1 MKKSGSIIVV
11 DDNKHVL
18 TALKLLLTGSFE
30 TVTLLP
36 SPKTLLSTIVEVHPD
51 VLLLDMNFSTGI
63 NTGNEGLYWLD
74 QVRGR
79 FPDLPVVLFTA
90 YADIRLAVDALKRG
104 ASDFVVK
111 PWNNAELLESLRMAM
126 NKAVNSQPSATPQKD
141 DDSVF
146 LGTSKAMRE
155 VLELADRIGDTA
167 AHVLITGE
175 NGTGKGVLAEYIHAR
190 SPRSRQPMLTVDMGA
205 LSETLFE
212 SELFGHVKGAF
223 TDAKSDRAGKFETA
237 SGGTIF
243 MDEIGNLSL
252 PLQAKLLAVL
262 QQKVVTRVGSNTPIP
277 VDVRIISA
285 TNTDLPLAVAE
296 GRFREDLLYRLN
308 TIHIEMPPLRRR
320 REDIVPMALFFMH
333 RYARQY
339 GKVVTGLTPEAENL
353 LSDYP
358 WPGNVR
364 ELQHC
369 IEKAVIL
376 SRSSNLSAADLSLPK
391 STDLR
396 STADPVA
403 TAPQTLD
410 ELEKAAI
417 EQALARNG
425 SNLSHAARELGIS
438 RQTLYNKMK
447 RYGL

>member
-1 MKKSGSIIVV
+1 MKKSGNIIVV

-36 SPKTLLSTIVEVHPD
+36 SPKTLLSMIVEVHAD

-74 QVRGR
+74 QVRSR

-90 YADIRLAVDALKRG
+90 YADIRLAVEALKRG

-126 NKAVNSQPSATPQKD
+126 NKAASTQVTATPKE

-146 LGTSKAMRE
+146 LGKSKAMRE

-175 NGTGKGVLAEYIHAR
+175 NGTGKGILAEYIHAR

-252 PLQAKLLAVL
+252 ALQAKLLAVL

-285 TNTDLPLAVAE
+285 TNSDLPLSVAE

-320 REDIVPMALFFMH
+320 REDIAPMAVFFLH

-339 GKVVTGLTPEAENL
+339 GKEVPELTPEAEAL

-376 SRSSNLSAADLSLPK
+376 SRSSSLSAADLSLPK
-391 STDLR
+391 SVDAHPTATGVA
-396 STADPVA
+396 ST
-403 TAPQTLD
+403 PQTLD
-410 ELEKAAI
+410 EMEKTAI

-425 SNLSHAARELGIS
+425 SNLSNVARELGIS